1 MLRAAKCKGVQT
13 SCIAI
18 GVVSWVILSAYF
30 ASKFAFFYR
39 AADNRGGSVKPPAI
53 VSTSRQKKRKYIDR
67 GTFFTVSAAV
77 FSAYFPNIFANITSL
92 PIDAAILTTVVP
104 NSFSI
109 LPFYGFFLSL

>member
-1 MLRAAKCKGVQT
+1 M
-13 SCIAI
+13 
-18 GVVSWVILSAYF
+18 
-30 ASKFAFFYR
+30 
-39 AADNRGGSVKPPAI
+39 
-53 VSTSRQKKRKYIDR
+53 DR

>member
-18 GVVSWVILSAYF
+18 GVVSCVILSAYL
-30 ASKFAFFYR
+30 ASIFAFFYS
-39 AADNRGGSVKPPAI
+39 APDNSGGSVKPPAI

-67 GTFFTVSAAV
+67 GTFLTVSVAV
-77 FSAYFPNIFANITSL
+77 FSAYFPNIFAKITSL

-104 NSFSI
+104 NSFNI
-109 LPFYGFFLSL
+109 LPF